1 MTDSPLH
8 DRLQQIT
15 EGMTFRAVAELTGVH
30 AENVRRYMTGQTP
43 SVEFLGGLCSA
54 LGISADWLLT
64 GRGPMRMS
72 ELPKH
77 AAHKAEA
84 GEVLLAVAASIERLQ
99 ERVDRIETYVQ
110 TLETRLRAAQENDRD
125 AATPPPRSRSARARR
140 VADALP
146 ERRPPAAD

>member
-1 MTDSPLH
+1 MSDAPLH
-8 DRLQQIT
+8 ERLNQIAD
-15 EGMTFRAVAELTGVH
+15 GMTYRALSELTGVH

-43 SVEFLGGLCSA
+43 SVEFLGGLCTA

-84 GEVLLAVAASIERLQ
+84 GEVLLAVAASIEQLQ

-110 TLETRLRAAQENDRD
+110 TLETRLRAAQENSGD
-125 AATPPPRSRSARARR
+125 ASAPPPRSRTARARR

-146 ERRPPAAD
+146 ERRPADPD